1 MLQICPIAAELT
13 NEVGTSLAR
22 EVRNVSIVNASR
34 CPPRP
39 TVGPVAQRQGRQNP
53 SPARPSLANPS
64 RAQISEKYC
73 LRSTLRC
80 HYWFKANSV
89 LDS

>member
-13 NEVGTSLAR
+13 NEVGTSLTR

-53 SPARPSLANPS
+53 SPA
-64 RAQISEKYC
+64 
-73 LRSTLRC
+73 
-80 HYWFKANSV
+80 
-89 LDS
+89 